1 MSMIIERAF
10 IMVLLTSIGG
20 FVFCMIFLPFQR
32 LISKLASPKAMVNAN
47 TVALLSFVIPFYF
60 SISIKD
66 GTEVALKNNELLVFQ
81 DIGGYDSF
89 ICQIREHFSMEYIG
103 LIWLIGALVTLF
115 CYLWKYIQLLNMIKK
130 QTFYICDDFW
140 SIKFYKIKNQ
150 KQISDVSLV
159 GCCGISTPC
168 TVGIRKKYII
178 IPSYMIN
185 AFENQEVE
193 FILEHEFCHIVN
205 DDLLRNSLIL
215 ILSCL
220 NWFNPLYYF
229 LRKNLSEWMEIA
241 CDGEVTKNY
250 SKEQRRQYCN
260 LIIKI
265 LSLEDDRGERE
276 GFAVNFKGM
285 KNYKRRIMEIM
296 KQKKTSSMVGR
307 VFVTSLV
314 FTSLFCG
321 TAAAKEADMSV
332 HMLFS
337 KNIDMVNSNEISVI
351 ESNSA
356 QIEDDIRNDIVKSI
370 CGEETIPVAEEG
382 VTYTIIYNEE
392 VPHVQEVTE
401 NQIDLKHMHKY
412 IDVTIKEHKKNA
424 DGSCVTK
431 YYEGKKCTSCG
442 HLIKGSLIRTV
453 TDEKCTH

>member
-47 TVALLSFVIPFYF
+47 TVALFSFVIPFYF

-185 AFENQEVE
+185 AFEN
-193 FILEHEFCHIVN
+193 
-205 DDLLRNSLIL
+205 
-215 ILSCL
+215 
-220 NWFNPLYYF
+220 
-229 LRKNLSEWMEIA
+229 
-241 CDGEVTKNY
+241 
-250 SKEQRRQYCN
+250 
-260 LIIKI
+260 
-265 LSLEDDRGERE
+265 
-276 GFAVNFKGM
+276 
-285 KNYKRRIMEIM
+285 
-296 KQKKTSSMVGR
+296 
-307 VFVTSLV
+307 
-314 FTSLFCG
+314 
-321 TAAAKEADMSV
+321 
-332 HMLFS
+332 
-337 KNIDMVNSNEISVI
+337 
-351 ESNSA
+351 
-356 QIEDDIRNDIVKSI
+356 
-370 CGEETIPVAEEG
+370 
-382 VTYTIIYNEE
+382 
-392 VPHVQEVTE
+392 
-401 NQIDLKHMHKY
+401 
-412 IDVTIKEHKKNA
+412 
-424 DGSCVTK
+424 
-431 YYEGKKCTSCG
+431 
-442 HLIKGSLIRTV
+442 
-453 TDEKCTH
+453 